1 MSATPSD
8 FPGTHGDGRPRTV
21 LVVDDDRVGRESLA
35 EAVEELDFKVF
46 QAPDGPT
53 ALAIVESEPIDLV
66 LTDLKMP
73 GMDGIELLTRIRRI
87 DSTIHVILITA
98 HATVQTAVEAMR
110 RGAFTYIMKPI
121 DLDHLAAQVEAAAR
135 ARGLLL
141 ENIALR
147 EHLQRLGHVP
157 ELIGHSAAMGAVY
170 ELIAQVADTESVVLI
185 RGESGTGKELVAN
198 AIHRNSARASGPF
211 VKVNCAALSEALL
224 ESELFGHEE
233 GAYTGAVRQRL
244 GRFELADGGT
254 LFLDEVSELAP
265 TTQAKLLRV
274 LQSYEFERL
283 GGAETIKVDVR
294 VLAATNADLEERV
307 KQGRFREDLYYR
319 LNVVPL
325 FLPPLRDR
333 REDIPLLVHSFVRRF
348 AVRNRKDVTDIT
360 PDALGRLCRFPWPG
374 NVRQLEN
381 CIERMVVTART
392 QVLDVDDLPPE
403 ILPPPEPSAGSASG
417 FAVGMTMVQLEER
430 AIRATL
436 RATGGNRKEAA
447 RILGIGLRTRHPP
460 PPPHPQG
467 HELSGESADGDANG
481 GEVDGELFVAVDAED
496 GVDLHVEECADGAAS
511 EAHGGGGEM
520 EVLADMAG
528 VHVDIAVGA
537 FVVAALRACGDGGP
551 GEDDG
556 GLLAHLLAEAGIGD
570 GAAEVAGAAAS
581 EGRVADVVVVEPG
594 LDALDAV
601 DHEIGLD
608 GIAGAGGGR
617 RAEGAAAAAGR
628 NALGGP
634 QELAELGLGEGGIEE
649 VAHRPPL
656 LDGRPEPLAC
666 DRCRRRQSHDALGGR
681 GIAGCAGA
689 ALAAVVAGG
698 ALVALADGQMLGRV
712 GGHGRPPSTD
722 SIALLTPV

>member
-1 MSATPSD
+1 MTATPSD
-8 FPGTHGDGRPRTV
+8 FPGTHGDDGPRTV

-35 EAVEELDFKVF
+35 EAVEELGFKVF

-73 GMDGIELLTRIRRI
+73 AMDGIELLTRIRRI
-87 DSTIHVILITA
+87 DSTIYVILITA

-121 DLDHLAAQVEAAAR
+121 DLDHLAAQLEAADHAR
-135 ARGLLL
+135 RLLV

-157 ELIGHSAAMGAVY
+157 ELIGHSVAMGAVY
-170 ELIAQVADTESVVLI
+170 ELIAQVADTETVVLI

-198 AIHRNSARASGPF
+198 AIHRNSARASGSF
-211 VKVNCAALSEALL
+211 VKVNCAALSESLL

-254 LFLDEVSELAP
+254 LFLDEVSELAR

-283 GGAETIKVDVR
+283 GGTETIKVDVR

-307 KQGRFREDLYYR
+307 EQGRFREDLYYR

-348 AVRNRKDVTDIT
+348 AKRNRKDVTDIT
-360 PDALGRLCRFPWPG
+360 PEALGRLCRFAWPG

-392 QVLDVDDLPPE
+392 RVLDVEDLPPE
-403 ILPPPEPSAGSASG
+403 ILPPLEPSGASASS
-417 FAVGMTMVQLEER
+417 FAVGMTMTQLEER

-447 RILGIGLRTRHPP
+447 RILGIGLRT
-460 PPPHPQG
+460 
-467 HELSGESADGDANG
+467 
-481 GEVDGELFVAVDAED
+481 
-496 GVDLHVEECADGAAS
+496 LHRKIDEF
-511 EAHGGGGEM
+511 
-520 EVLADMAG
+520 
-528 VHVDIAVGA
+528 DIPR
-537 FVVAALRACGDGGP
+537 LRP
-551 GEDDG
+551 T
-556 GLLAHLLAEAGIGD
+556 HK
-570 GAAEVAGAAAS
+570 
-581 EGRVADVVVVEPG
+581 
-594 LDALDAV
+594 
-601 DHEIGLD
+601 
-608 GIAGAGGGR
+608 
-617 RAEGAAAAAGR
+617 
-628 NALGGP
+628 N
-634 QELAELGLGEGGIEE
+634 
-649 VAHRPPL
+649 
-656 LDGRPEPLAC
+656 
-666 DRCRRRQSHDALGGR
+666 
-681 GIAGCAGA
+681 
-689 ALAAVVAGG
+689 
-698 ALVALADGQMLGRV
+698 
-712 GGHGRPPSTD
+712 TD
-722 SIALLTPV
+722 